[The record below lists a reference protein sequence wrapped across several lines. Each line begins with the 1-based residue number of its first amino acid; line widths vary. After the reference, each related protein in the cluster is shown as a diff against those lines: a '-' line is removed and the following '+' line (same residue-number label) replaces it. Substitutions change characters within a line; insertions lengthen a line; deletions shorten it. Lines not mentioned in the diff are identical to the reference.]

1 MHDRRKYDGLSEADK
16 MDHIIG
22 QQEMILA
29 KQEEILKA
37 FPFGIDHHKQEHII
51 RETSRKDSE
60 EFIKDL
66 KRTLVKNAIMAFI
79 LFILSLV
86 LVGFFTKLA
95 EGLKGVPHV
104 Q

>member
-1 MHDRRKYDGLSEADK
+1 MHDRRKYDGLSEEGK
-16 MDHIIG
+16 MDLIIG
-22 QQEMILA
+22 QQEMILS

-66 KRTLVKNAIMAFI
+66 KRTLAKNAITAFL
-79 LFILSLV
+79 LFLLSLI
-86 LVGFFTKLA
+86 LVGISTKLIDFV
-95 EGLKGVPHV
+95 KGIPHV
-104 Q
+104 

>member
-1 MHDRRKYDGLSEADK
+1 MHDRRKYDGLSAADK

-22 QQEMILA
+22 QQEMILL

-37 FPFGIDHHKQEHII
+37 FPFGIDHHKQEHIL

-66 KRTLVKNAIMAFI
+66 KRTLAKNAITAFL
-79 LFILSLV
+79 LFLLSLI
-86 LVGFFTKLA
+86 LVGISTKLIDFV
-95 EGLKGVPHV
+95 KGVPHV
-104 Q
+104 

>member
-16 MDHIIG
+16 MDHIIV
-22 QQEMILA
+22 QQEMILL

-37 FPFGIDHHKQEHII
+37 FPFGIEHHKQEHIL

-66 KRTLVKNAIMAFI
+66 KRTLAKNAITAFL
-79 LFILSLV
+79 LFLLSLI
-86 LVGFFTKLA
+86 LVGISTKLIDFV
-95 EGLKGVPHV
+95 KGVPHV
-104 Q
+104 

>member
-22 QQEMILA
+22 QQEMILL

-37 FPFGIDHHKQEHII
+37 FPFGIEHHKQEHII

-79 LFILSLV
+79 LFLLSLI
-86 LVGFFTKLA
+86 LVGISTKLIDFV
-95 EGLKGVPHV
+95 KGVPHV
-104 Q
+104 

>member
-79 LFILSLV
+79 LFLLSLI
-86 LVGFFTKLA
+86 LVGISTKLIDFV
-95 EGLKGVPHV
+95 KGVPHV
-104 Q
+104 

>member
-16 MDHIIG
+16 MDHIIV
-22 QQEMILA
+22 QQEMILL

-37 FPFGIDHHKQEHII
+37 FPFGIEHHKQEHII

-79 LFILSLV
+79 LFILSLI
-86 LVGFFTKLA
+86 LVGISTKLIDFV
-95 EGLKGVPHV
+95 KGVPHV
-104 Q
+104 